1 MRVILSRFLACA
13 AILGVTGPAFA
24 ADMPVKAPPPPPPTA
39 WSWTGFYVG
48 VDGGYG
54 WNRSAGN
61 SLCINP
67 AGILF
72 AADCTSPTGPVMR
85 PSGGLFGG
93 EAGYNYQSG
102 VVVTGIETDLQWSGI
117 KGSGTTPLNEPI
129 FVGPVASYSAT
140 GSMDWFGTTRVRIGI
155 LPEEHLLVYATG
167 GAFYGDESVTA
178 TGIALPGHVPAIFPA
193 SASTTRV
200 GGTVG
205 AGLEYAFNGNLS
217 AKVEGLYYDMGT
229 LTAAFTCPAGATTC
243 TPSGSTQG
251 GTFPMRGTIWRAGL
265 NWHFNSG
272 PIYAKE

>member
-1 MRVILSRFLACA
+1 MRVISSTILVSA
-13 AILGVTGPAFA
+13 AVLTMASTASA
-24 ADMPVKAPPPPPPTA
+24 ADMALKAPPPPPTPVS
-39 WSWTGFYVG
+39 SWTGFYIG

-54 WNRSAGN
+54 SNQSTGD
-61 SLCINP
+61 SVCINP
-67 AGILF
+67 AGIVF
-72 AADCTSPTGPVMR
+72 GAGCTLPTGPVMR

-102 VVVTGIETDLQWSGI
+102 VVVTGVETDFQWSGI
-117 KGSGTTPLNEPI
+117 RGSGTALLSEPI

-140 GSMDWFGTTRVRIGI
+140 SNMDWFGTTRARIGI
-155 LPEEHLLVYATG
+155 LPSGRLLVYVTG
-167 GAFYGDESVTA
+167 GAIYGDESATA

-193 SASTTRV
+193 SATTTRV

-243 TPSGSTQG
+243 TPRYSED
-251 GTFPMRGTIWRAGL
+251 GTFAMRGTIWRAGL
-265 NWHFNSG
+265 NWHFSGG
-272 PIYAKE
+272 PIYAKD